1 MSSKTIWQYW
11 VLLFALLVLGA
22 SIIFQIFNVDTLLN
36 RLYGSIIGVVLT
48 AIVTVFLLQGQTQ
61 SQEKREKSVKVF
73 EKKQLVYHDFLVHLD
88 RILQDGKLAIPER
101 GSDEPN
107 ELIELILQLGY
118 IKLHAQEAHTRAIT
132 EQVTKILGILRQE
145 QMLGVD
151 SERTFYKS
159 LAEEIFLLVTIMR
172 RDLYDHNEQLG
183 DSSEKLAV
191 NLVGAVFSQR

>member
-1 MSSKTIWQYW
+1 MSSKTTWQYW

-36 RLYGSIIGVVLT
+36 RLYGSLIGVVLT
-48 AIVTVFLLQGQTQ
+48 AIVTVFLLQGQMQ

-145 QMLGVD
+145 QMQGVD

>member
-1 MSSKTIWQYW
+1 MHI
-11 VLLFALLVLGA
+11 
-22 SIIFQIFNVDTLLN
+22 
-36 RLYGSIIGVVLT
+36 
-48 AIVTVFLLQGQTQ
+48 
-61 SQEKREKSVKVF
+61 
-73 EKKQLVYHDFLVHLD
+73 D

-132 EQVTKILGILRQE
+132 GQVTKILGILRQE
-145 QMLGVD
+145 QIQGVD

-159 LAEEIFLLVTIMR
+159 IAEEIFLLVTIMR
-172 RDLYDHNEQLG
+172 RDLYDHNEQLD

-191 NLVGAVFSQR
+191 NLVDAVFSKR

>member
-1 MSSKTIWQYW
+1 MSSKNTWQYW
-11 VLLFALLVLGA
+11 VLLFALIAIGA
-22 SIIFQIFNVDTLLN
+22 SLIFQIFNVDTLLN
-36 RLYGSIIGVVLT
+36 RLYGSLIGVVLT

-73 EKKQLVYHDFLVHLD
+73 EKKQLVYHDFLVHLN

-145 QMLGVD
+145 QMQGVD

-172 RDLYDHNEQLG
+172 RDLYDHNEQLD

-191 NLVGAVFSQR
+191 NLVDAVFSKR

>member
-1 MSSKTIWQYW
+1 MSSKTTWQYW

-36 RLYGSIIGVVLT
+36 RLYGSLIGVVLT
-48 AIVTVFLLQGQTQ
+48 AIVTVFLLQGQMQ

-145 QMLGVD
+145 QIQGVD

-191 NLVGAVFSQR
+191 NLVGAVFSQQ

>member
-1 MSSKTIWQYW
+1 MSSKTTWQYW
-11 VLLFALLVLGA
+11 VLLFALIAIGA
-22 SIIFQIFNVDTLLN
+22 SLIFQIFNVDTLLN
-36 RLYGSIIGVVLT
+36 RLYGSLIGVVLT
-48 AIVTVFLLQGQTQ
+48 AIITVFLLQGQTQ

-73 EKKQLVYHDFLVHLD
+73 EKKQLVYHDFLVHID

-118 IKLHAQEAHTRAIT
+118 IKLHAQDAHTRAIT
-132 EQVTKILGILRQE
+132 GQVTKILGILRQE
-145 QMLGVD
+145 QIQGVD

-159 LAEEIFLLVTIMR
+159 IAEEIFLLVTIMR
-172 RDLYDHNEQLG
+172 RDLYDHNEQLD

-191 NLVGAVFSQR
+191 NLVDAIFFQR

>member
-1 MSSKTIWQYW
+1 MSSKTTWQYW

-145 QMLGVD
+145 QMQGVD

-191 NLVGAVFSQR
+191 NLVDAVFSQR

>member
-1 MSSKTIWQYW
+1 MSSKTIWQCL

>member
-1 MSSKTIWQYW
+1 MSSKTTWQYW
-11 VLLFALLVLGA
+11 VLLFALLVIGA

-36 RLYGSIIGVVLT
+36 RLYGSLIGVVLT

-145 QMLGVD
+145 QMQGVD

>member
-1 MSSKTIWQYW
+1 MSSKTTWQYW

-36 RLYGSIIGVVLT
+36 RLYGSLIGVVLT
-48 AIVTVFLLQGQTQ
+48 AIVTVFLLQGQMQ

-191 NLVGAVFSQR
+191 NLVDAVFSQR

>member
-1 MSSKTIWQYW
+1 MSSKTTWQYW

-36 RLYGSIIGVVLT
+36 RLYGSLIGVVLT
-48 AIVTVFLLQGQTQ
+48 AIVTVFLLQGQMQ

-145 QMLGVD
+145 QMSGVD

>member
-1 MSSKTIWQYW
+1 MSSKNTWQYW
-11 VLLFALLVLGA
+11 VLLFALIAIGA

-36 RLYGSIIGVVLT
+36 RLYGSLIGVVLT

-132 EQVTKILGILRQE
+132 EQVTKVLGILRQE
-145 QMLGVD
+145 QMQGVD

-191 NLVGAVFSQR
+191 NLVDSVFSQR

>member
-1 MSSKTIWQYW
+1 MSSKTTWQYW

-22 SIIFQIFNVDTLLN
+22 SIIFQIFSVDTLLN
-36 RLYGSIIGVVLT
+36 RLYGSLIGVVLT
-48 AIVTVFLLQGQTQ
+48 AIVTVFLLQGQMQ

-73 EKKQLVYHDFLVHLD
+73 EKKQLVYHDFLMHLD

-145 QMLGVD
+145 QMQGVD

>member
-1 MSSKTIWQYW
+1 MSSKNTWQYW
-11 VLLFALLVLGA
+11 VLLFALIAIGA

-36 RLYGSIIGVVLT
+36 RLYGSLIGVVLT

-73 EKKQLVYHDFLVHLD
+73 EKKQLVYHDFLVHID

-132 EQVTKILGILRQE
+132 GQVTKILGILRQE
-145 QMLGVD
+145 QIQGVD

-159 LAEEIFLLVTIMR
+159 IAEEIFLLVTIMR
-172 RDLYDHNEQLG
+172 RDLYDHNEQLD

-191 NLVGAVFSQR
+191 NLVDAIFFQQ

>member
-1 MSSKTIWQYW
+1 MSSKTTWQYW

-36 RLYGSIIGVVLT
+36 RLYGSLIGVVLT
-48 AIVTVFLLQGQTQ
+48 AIVTVFLLQGQMQ

-145 QMLGVD
+145 QMQGVD

-191 NLVGAVFSQR
+191 NLVDAVFSQR

>member
-1 MSSKTIWQYW
+1 MSSKTTWQYW

-36 RLYGSIIGVVLT
+36 RLYGSLIGVVLS
-48 AIVTVFLLQGQTQ
+48 AIVTVFLLQGQMQ

-145 QMLGVD
+145 QMQGVD

>member
-1 MSSKTIWQYW
+1 MSSKTTWQYW
-11 VLLFALLVLGA
+11 VLLFALLVIGA

-36 RLYGSIIGVVLT
+36 RLYGSLIGVVLT

-145 QMLGVD
+145 QMQGVD

-172 RDLYDHNEQLG
+172 RDLYNHNEQLG

-191 NLVGAVFSQR
+191 NLVDAVFSQQ

>member
-1 MSSKTIWQYW
+1 MSSKTTWQYW

-36 RLYGSIIGVVLT
+36 RLYGSLIGVVLT
-48 AIVTVFLLQGQTQ
+48 AIVTVFLLQGQMQ

-145 QMLGVD
+145 QMQGVD

-191 NLVGAVFSQR
+191 NLVGAVFSQQ

>member
-1 MSSKTIWQYW
+1 MSSKTTWQYW
-11 VLLFALLVLGA
+11 VLLFALIAIGA
-22 SIIFQIFNVDTLLN
+22 SLIFQIFNVDTLLN
-36 RLYGSIIGVVLT
+36 RLYGSLIGVVLT
-48 AIVTVFLLQGQTQ
+48 AIITVFLLQGQTQ

-73 EKKQLVYHDFLVHLD
+73 EKKQLVYHDFLVHID

-132 EQVTKILGILRQE
+132 GQVTKILGILRQE
-145 QMLGVD
+145 QMQGVD

-172 RDLYDHNEQLG
+172 RDLYDHNEQLD

-191 NLVGAVFSQR
+191 NLVDAIFFQQ

>member
-1 MSSKTIWQYW
+1 MSSKTTWQYW

-132 EQVTKILGILRQE
+132 EQVTKILEILRQE
-145 QMLGVD
+145 QMQGVD

-183 DSSEKLAV
+183 DSSEKLAL

>member
-1 MSSKTIWQYW
+1 MSSKTTWQYW

-36 RLYGSIIGVVLT
+36 RLYGSLIGVVLT
-48 AIVTVFLLQGQTQ
+48 AIVTVFLLHGQMQ

-145 QMLGVD
+145 QMQGVD

>member
-1 MSSKTIWQYW
+1 MSSKNTWQYW
-11 VLLFALLVLGA
+11 VLLFALIAIGA

-36 RLYGSIIGVVLT
+36 RLYGSLIGVVLT

-61 SQEKREKSVKVF
+61 SQEQREKSVKVF

-145 QMLGVD
+145 QMQGVD

-172 RDLYDHNEQLG
+172 RDLYDHNEQLD

-191 NLVGAVFSQR
+191 NLVDAVFSKR

>member
-1 MSSKTIWQYW
+1 MSSKTTWQYW

-36 RLYGSIIGVVLT
+36 RLYGSLIGVVLT
-48 AIVTVFLLQGQTQ
+48 AIVTVFLLQGQMQ

-191 NLVGAVFSQR
+191 HLVGAFFSQR

>member
-1 MSSKTIWQYW
+1 MSSKTTWQYW

-36 RLYGSIIGVVLT
+36 RLYGSLIGVVLT
-48 AIVTVFLLQGQTQ
+48 AIVTVFLLQGQMQ

-145 QMLGVD
+145 QMQGVD

-191 NLVGAVFSQR
+191 NLVGAVFSQ

>member
-1 MSSKTIWQYW
+1 MSSKTTWQYW
-11 VLLFALLVLGA
+11 VLLFALIAIGA
-22 SIIFQIFNVDTLLN
+22 SLIFQIFNVDTLLN
-36 RLYGSIIGVVLT
+36 RLYGSLIGVVLT
-48 AIVTVFLLQGQTQ
+48 AIITVFLLQGQTQ

-73 EKKQLVYHDFLVHLD
+73 EKKQLVYHDFLVHID

-132 EQVTKILGILRQE
+132 GQVTKILGILRQE
-145 QMLGVD
+145 QIQGVD

-159 LAEEIFLLVTIMR
+159 IAEEIFLLVTIMR
-172 RDLYDHNEQLG
+172 RDLYDHNEQLD

-191 NLVGAVFSQR
+191 NLVDAVFSKR

>member
-1 MSSKTIWQYW
+1 MSSKTTWQYW

-36 RLYGSIIGVVLT
+36 RLYGSIISVVLT

-118 IKLHAQEAHTRAIT
+118 IKLHTQEAHTRAIT

-145 QMLGVD
+145 QMQGVD

-172 RDLYDHNEQLG
+172 RDLYGHNEELG

-191 NLVGAVFSQR
+191 NLVDAVFSQR

>member
-1 MSSKTIWQYW
+1 MSSKTTWQYW

-36 RLYGSIIGVVLT
+36 RLYGSLIGVVLT
-48 AIVTVFLLQGQTQ
+48 AIVTVFLLQGQMQ

-145 QMLGVD
+145 QMQGVD

-191 NLVGAVFSQR
+191 NLVGAVFS

>member
-1 MSSKTIWQYW
+1 MSSKTTWQYW
-11 VLLFALLVLGA
+11 VRLFALLVLGA

-36 RLYGSIIGVVLT
+36 RLYGSLIGVVLT
-48 AIVTVFLLQGQTQ
+48 AIVTVFLLQGQMQ

-145 QMLGVD
+145 QMQGVD

-183 DSSEKLAV
+183 DSSEKLAL

>member
-1 MSSKTIWQYW
+1 MSSKTTWQYW

-36 RLYGSIIGVVLT
+36 RLYGSLIGVVLT
-48 AIVTVFLLQGQTQ
+48 AIVTVFLLQGQMQ

-118 IKLHAQEAHTRAIT
+118 IKLMHRKHIQELLQSRSLRFWEYLGRSKCREWTQNELSIRA
-132 EQVTKILGILRQE
+132 
-145 QMLGVD
+145 
-151 SERTFYKS
+151 
-159 LAEEIFLLVTIMR
+159 
-172 RDLYDHNEQLG
+172 
-183 DSSEKLAV
+183 
-191 NLVGAVFSQR
+191 

>member
-1 MSSKTIWQYW
+1 M
-11 VLLFALLVLGA
+11 LLFALIAIGA

-36 RLYGSIIGVVLT
+36 RLYGSLIGVVLT

-118 IKLHAQEAHTRAIT
+118 IKLHAQDAHTRAIT

-145 QMLGVD
+145 QMQGVD

-172 RDLYDHNEQLG
+172 RDLYDHNEQLD

-191 NLVGAVFSQR
+191 NLVDAIFSK

>member
-1 MSSKTIWQYW
+1 MSSKNTWQYW
-11 VLLFALLVLGA
+11 VLLFALIAIGA

-36 RLYGSIIGVVLT
+36 RLYGSLIGVVLT

-132 EQVTKILGILRQE
+132 EQVTKVLGILRQE
-145 QMLGVD
+145 QMQGVD

-172 RDLYDHNEQLG
+172 RDLYDHNEQLD

-191 NLVGAVFSQR
+191 NLVDAIFFQQ

>member
-1 MSSKTIWQYW
+1 MSSKTTWQYW
-11 VLLFALLVLGA
+11 VLLFALIAIGA
-22 SIIFQIFNVDTLLN
+22 SLIFQIFNVDTLLN
-36 RLYGSIIGVVLT
+36 RLYGSLIGVVLT
-48 AIVTVFLLQGQTQ
+48 AIITVFLLQGQTQ

-73 EKKQLVYHDFLVHLD
+73 EKKQLVYHDFLVHID

-132 EQVTKILGILRQE
+132 GQVTKILGILRQE
-145 QMLGVD
+145 QIQGVD

-159 LAEEIFLLVTIMR
+159 IAEEIFLLVTIMR
-172 RDLYDHNEQLG
+172 RDLYDHNEQLD

-191 NLVGAVFSQR
+191 NLVDAIFFQR

>member
-1 MSSKTIWQYW
+1 MSSKTTWQYW

-36 RLYGSIIGVVLT
+36 RLYGSLIGVVLT
-48 AIVTVFLLQGQTQ
+48 AIVTVFLLQGQMQ

-118 IKLHAQEAHTRAIT
+118 IKLHTQEAHTRAIT

-145 QMLGVD
+145 QMQGVD

>member
-1 MSSKTIWQYW
+1 MSSKITWQYW

-36 RLYGSIIGVVLT
+36 RLYGSLIGVVLT
-48 AIVTVFLLQGQTQ
+48 AIVTVFLLQGQMQ

-145 QMLGVD
+145 QMQGVD

>member
-1 MSSKTIWQYW
+1 MSSKTTWQYW
-11 VLLFALLVLGA
+11 VLLFALIAIGA
-22 SIIFQIFNVDTLLN
+22 SLIFQIFNVDTLLN
-36 RLYGSIIGVVLT
+36 RLYGSLIGVVLT
-48 AIVTVFLLQGQTQ
+48 AIITVFLLQGQTQ

-73 EKKQLVYHDFLVHLD
+73 EKKQLVYHDFLVHLN

-145 QMLGVD
+145 QIQGVD

-172 RDLYDHNEQLG
+172 RDLYDHNEQLD

-191 NLVGAVFSQR
+191 NLVDAVFSKR

>member
-1 MSSKTIWQYW
+1 MSSKTTWQYW

-118 IKLHAQEAHTRAIT
+118 IKLHTQEAHTRAIT

-145 QMLGVD
+145 QMQGVD

>member
-1 MSSKTIWQYW
+1 MSSKTTWQYW

-36 RLYGSIIGVVLT
+36 RLYGSLIGVVLT

-118 IKLHAQEAHTRAIT
+118 IKLHTQEAHTRAIT

-145 QMLGVD
+145 QMQGVD

-191 NLVGAVFSQR
+191 NLVGAVFSQQ

>member
-1 MSSKTIWQYW
+1 MSSKTTWQYW